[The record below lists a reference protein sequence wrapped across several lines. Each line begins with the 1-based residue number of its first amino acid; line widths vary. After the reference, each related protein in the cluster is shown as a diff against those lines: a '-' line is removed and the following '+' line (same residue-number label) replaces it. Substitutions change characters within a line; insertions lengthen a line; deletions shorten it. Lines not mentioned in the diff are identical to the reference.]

1 MFLKLNMYTWSLV
14 PHASPVQLFYTLG
27 GAGGGFFTLLGVPAP
42 EDAGAGGVEC
52 PGVVEG

>member
-1 MFLKLNMYTWSLV
+1 MYTWSLV

-27 GAGGGFFTLLGVPAP
+27 GAGGGFFFLLGVSAP